1 MVGYLVIQSFFSSFG
16 VALIWFTIAVYSH
29 YMYNWIDEQT
39 DDRQRQQG
47 NSPSTFYSRERM
59 YIFSIYLHLF
69 LCMFYYLCTTSSV
82 KYSFFVFVLFCCCT
96 EIHYILSSCFYNCPS
111 VARVSVHIVY
121 RQLIICTK
129 ALLVP
134 DRLCA
139 GQLAVQRTYIHTCLS
154 FIPIPCTNKSRI
166 VVL

>member
-39 DDRQRQQG
+39 DDRQRQQR

-82 KYSFFVFVLFCCCT
+82 KYSFLSCFVLLLYRNSLHFKFLFLQLSVRRPCVCPHCLSVVDYLHQSSVGPRQTLRRIVSCT
-96 EIHYILSSCFYNCPS
+96 
-111 VARVSVHIVY
+111 V
-121 RQLIICTK
+121 
-129 ALLVP
+129 
-134 DRLCA
+134 
-139 GQLAVQRTYIHTCLS
+139 YIHTYLS
-154 FIPIPCTNKSRI
+154 VFHSHP
-166 VVL
+166 VYE